1 MSGVGHAGR
10 RHRHAPAAG
19 RCLESAARRW
29 SALHRPG
36 QPGRGLLAV
45 KHPIR
50 EVLPAVGV
58 ERLDDAGRLVPPP
71 GLRHAVEGGRAD
83 VVHGVDHDERGRL
96 VALVDVDDRRVEAT
110 ATSLCS
116 CAASICASRSALS
129 RARREFSWTCSLRRF
144 LLDAAGDDQPQS
156 FRCVQSKDFEK
167 RLPERY
173 TRACRRRRVGRDQPK
188 GRVCLLLVGPQHHR
202 RTFASASGSTQESK
216 GLDRPQRPNPRLG
229 AEEQAPRYQLLQPA
243 GRHFDPT
250 SAVPPVVGGQNLP
263 PVPQGRHPVPS

>member
-1 MSGVGHAGR
+1 MT
-10 RHRHAPAAG
+10 
-19 RCLESAARRW
+19 
-29 SALHRPG
+29 
-36 QPGRGLLAV
+36 RGAWC
-45 KHPIR
+45 R
-50 EVLPAVGV
+50 
-58 ERLDDAGRLVPPP
+58 RLDYG
-71 GLRHAVEGGRAD
+71 HAVEGRRAD

-129 RARREFSWTCSLRRF
+129 RARREFGWTCSLRRF

-156 FRCVQSKDFEK
+156 FRCVQSKDFENVYQSVTPEPAGDDELVEISP
-167 RLPERY
+167 REGYVSSSSARNTTAAPLPRP
-173 TRACRRRRVGRDQPK
+173 AGVPK
-188 GRVCLLLVGPQHHR
+188 SR
-202 RTFASASGSTQESK
+202 K
-216 GLDRPQRPNPRLG
+216 GLDRPQRPNARLG

>member
-1 MSGVGHAGR
+1 MSGVGHEGR

-58 ERLDDAGRLVPPP
+58 ERLDDAERLVPPP

-129 RARREFSWTCSLRRF
+129 RARREFGWTCSLRRF

-156 FRCVQSKDFEK
+156 FRCVQSKDFENVYQSVTPEPAGDDELVEISP
-167 RLPERY
+167 REGYVSSSSARNTTAAPLPRPAGVPKSRKVLVVPGGR
-173 TRACRRRRVGRDQPK
+173 TPGSAPRSRRPAISFYN
-188 GRVCLLLVGPQHHR
+188 LLVGISTLR
-202 RTFASASGSTQESK
+202 RRS
-216 GLDRPQRPNPRLG
+216 LRL
-229 AEEQAPRYQLLQPA
+229 
-243 GRHFDPT
+243 
-250 SAVPPVVGGQNLP
+250 
-263 PVPQGRHPVPS
+263 